1 MRRLKL
7 KTGTEADFFSSG
19 REIARLADAGIPIP
33 EEMVLSFEDPAD
45 LMSLITEARL
55 NLFREIKKHPGSIT
69 KISLALG
76 RDRSAVKRDI
86 DILARAGL
94 VTVATAKLPGHG
106 SMKEVKAT
114 ATRISL
120 MAEVA

>member
-1 MRRLKL
+1 MRNLKL
-7 KTGTEADFFSSG
+7 KTGTETEFFTSG
-19 REIARLADAGIPIP
+19 KEIARLADADAMIP
-33 EEMVLSFEDPAD
+33 EEIVLSFEDPSD

-55 NLFREIKKHPGSIT
+55 SLFREIKKHPGSIT
-69 KISLALG
+69 KISLAVG

-94 VTVATAKLPGHG
+94 VTVATTKLPGHG
-106 SMKEVKAT
+106 TMKQVNAA